1 MKITIES
8 TDKIVTIVKGG
19 VQIEARLWEGET
31 DSGIP
36 VQCLVARI
44 AAPSSADQSQFMA
57 ELREQKPPTPESQAF
72 PLRMLI

>member
-8 TDKIVTIVKGG
+8 TDKVVTV
-19 VQIEARLWEGET
+19 VHEVRVLEARLWEGQT

-36 VQCLVARI
+36 VQCLVLRI

-57 ELREQKPPTPESQAF
+57 ELREQKPPTPEFQAF